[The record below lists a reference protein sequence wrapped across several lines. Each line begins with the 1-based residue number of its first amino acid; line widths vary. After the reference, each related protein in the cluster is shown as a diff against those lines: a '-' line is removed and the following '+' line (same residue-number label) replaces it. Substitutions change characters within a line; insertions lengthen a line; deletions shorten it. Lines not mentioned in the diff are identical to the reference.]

1 VTGAIHQSA
10 VGVDA
15 EMEWLQLV
23 EDHLPVRHADP
34 TWRSAAT
41 GLASVPDQGWKLHL
55 SATVLS
61 ATEVLRRTADVL
73 NTSPIHWKA
82 AATLHEVGKLNC
94 GLYYGYS
101 QIGKIFTLYS
111 GDADVTLRLARE
123 LDDALTGLDGPRVPF
138 DNVFREGSLVHYRY
152 GVLKPTNLVDVKGVE
167 LPALRNSVGRLVVD
181 RRGAGLAVPE
191 WVPAL
196 VHDRPPPI
204 RRGPLA
210 MRYVSYEA
218 ITQRGKG
225 GTYFALDFGTSPV
238 RRCVVREGRR
248 HGETDWDGCDGR
260 DRVAHELRVLRELSV
275 SNTLVPEVLDDFVWD
290 DHQYSILEFLDGPDL
305 QRYLEGLGQASPVDE
320 LVDIARQAAELVA
333 NLHRAGWAWRD
344 CKPANMVVT
353 ACGVYAVDFEGA
365 CLLDAPGPAPWGS
378 PGHVPPEWPTSA
390 RPLAQD
396 LYALG
401 VVLATIFDKLSAADP
416 TIASWG
422 KRIATE
428 LQNEDPARRPSA
440 SRVVRDLPSSV
451 VQQASGDPGGQ
462 QAVDCRIDCES
473 GCVELNS
480 RHRIDRHAAQRPTA
494 VASDGAT
501 PQPVTHPGRPNR

>member
-1 VTGAIHQSA
+1 MLPLGRTPLAHDGTSLAGLSSRGFWPLGGRVRTVVGLVSDCAAITALHSSQSGHA
-10 VGVDA
+10 WTNERSPALNRRLFLRVA
-15 EMEWLQLV
+15 V
-23 EDHLPVRHADP
+23 EDRRAVRPFRGRSGPQGSRGGHALKQSVYAFFDRLP
-34 TWRSAAT
+34 
-41 GLASVPDQGWKLHL
+41 G
-55 SATVLS
+55 
-61 ATEVLRRTADVL
+61 
-73 NTSPIHWKA
+73 
-82 AATLHEVGKLNC
+82 
-94 GLYYGYS
+94 
-101 QIGKIFTLYS
+101 
-111 GDADVTLRLARE
+111 
-123 LDDALTGLDGPRVPF
+123 
-138 DNVFREGSLVHYRY
+138 
-152 GVLKPTNLVDVKGVE
+152 GVE
-167 LPALRNSVGRLVVD
+167 LSLTGPSGGPVVL
-181 RRGAGLAVPE
+181 G
-191 WVPAL
+191 
-196 VHDRPPPI
+196 VH
-204 RRGPLA
+204 
-210 MRYVSYEA
+210 E
-218 ITQRGKG
+218 
-225 GTYFALDFGTSPV
+225 
-238 RRCVVREGRR
+238 
-248 HGETDWDGCDGR
+248 
-260 DRVAHELRVLRELSV
+260 VLGDV
-275 SNTLVPEVLDDFVWD
+275 LVPDAP
-290 DHQYSILEFLDGPDL
+290 SCKG
-305 QRYLEGLGQASPVDE
+305 
-320 LVDIARQAAELVA
+320 
-333 NLHRAGWAWRD
+333 WRD

-401 VVLATIFDKLSAADP
+401 VVLATIFDKLTAADP

-440 SRVVRDLPSSV
+440 SRVVRDLSSSV